1 MSGGSRSLPVRPSL
15 RFLKLEAKRRLA
27 AGEFTT
33 LHDAQA
39 AVAREHGLPSWA
51 GLKQAC
57 ALRSEPERHA
67 LDQLRWVIS
76 RFSAADAP
84 GWTAPAEDEL
94 RQHFDDRFLAALPPS
109 ALVEQASKMAAD
121 LRAEL
126 VVHSAAPL
134 EAVVQL
140 AGLRY
145 YAVADATPPHR
156 LVGLRG
162 FPLGDRITDPRVKEP
177 PPPRTLGELPG
188 EMAGEMAGGVAALA
202 AEACAELGL
211 PALVLAGGEPGRAPW
226 VVAIG
231 HASLDRAN
239 LGRANLGRANL
250 GDASLGDASLGR
262 ANLGRASLSDAGLG
276 NAGLGDASLGNASL
290 GNANLGGADLDR
302 AEPLEVG
309 HRFAVPGVTALV
321 TATAVLRLVAD
332 GRIGL
337 DAPANDHLRAV
348 RLADD
353 SVTVRELLS
362 HTGGVDNP
370 VPVFGDSIPDLATL
384 MGAVISCDGPRG
396 TVQPSNGGYAVL
408 GQLIADVTGQPYAR
422 AAARLVLDPLGMRDS
437 RFPESPA
444 DIGPGAVTGYTVT
457 ADGALEPFPPQV
469 SAVPAIA
476 GLWSTGADL
485 VRLGTGWSSLLPAA
499 LAREALTVQAGPG
512 QGGLRTGLGWLLT
525 PGDQT
530 AVHGGAGPD
539 AVALLRSRI
548 RDGRTH
554 VVLTSRMITVESID
568 NRLLRSWTS
577 PADTSIRE

>member
-1 MSGGSRSLPVRPSL
+1 MPGGSRSLPVRPSL

-27 AGEFTT
+27 AGEFAT

-57 ALRSEPERHA
+57 ALRPEPESHA
-67 LDQLRWVIS
+67 LDQLHWVIS

-84 GWTAPAEDEL
+84 GWTAPGEDEL
-94 RQHFDDRFLAALPPS
+94 RQHFDDRFLAVLPPG
-109 ALVEQASKMAAD
+109 ALVEQVSKMAAD

-126 VVHSAAPL
+126 VVLSAAPL

-145 YAVADATPPHR
+145 FAVADAAPPHR
-156 LVGLRG
+156 LAGLRG
-162 FPLGDRITDPRVKEP
+162 FPLGDRITDPRVKAP
-177 PPPRTLGELPG
+177 PSARTLGEPPG
-188 EMAGEMAGGVAALA
+188 EVAGLA
-202 AEACAELGL
+202 EEAYAELGL
-211 PALVLAGGEPGRAPW
+211 AALVLAGGEPGRAPW
-226 VVAIG
+226 VVATG
-231 HASLDRAN
+231 H
-239 LGRANLGRANL
+239 
-250 GDASLGDASLGR
+250 
-262 ANLGRASLSDAGLG
+262 
-276 NAGLGDASLGNASL
+276 
-290 GNANLGGADLDR
+290 ANLGGANLGGANLGGPTWAGPTWAGPTR
-302 AEPLEVG
+302 PEPLEAG
-309 HRFAVPGVTALV
+309 HRFSVPGVTAMV

-422 AAARLVLDPLGMRDS
+422 VAARLVLDPLGMRDS
-437 RFPESPA
+437 RFPDSPA

-457 ADGALEPFPPQV
+457 ADGALEPAPRQV
-469 SAVPAIA
+469 STVPAIA

-512 QGGLRTGLGWLLT
+512 PGGLRTGLGWLLT
-525 PGDQT
+525 PSDQT

-577 PADTSIRE
+577 PADTSIRG

>member
-1 MSGGSRSLPVRPSL
+1 MPAGSRSLPVRPSL
-15 RFLKLEAKRRLA
+15 RFLKIEAKRRLA

-39 AVAREHGLPSWA
+39 AIAREHGLPSWA

-57 ALRSEPERHA
+57 AQRPEPESHA
-67 LDQLRWVIS
+67 LDQLHWVIS

-84 GWTAPAEDEL
+84 GWTAPGEDEL
-94 RQHFDDRFLAALPPS
+94 RQHFDDRFLAVLPPG
-109 ALVEQASKMAAD
+109 ALVEQISKMAAD

-126 VVHSAAPL
+126 IVLSAAPL

-156 LVGLRG
+156 LAGLRG
-162 FPLGDRITDPRVKEP
+162 FPLGDRITDPRVKAP
-177 PPPRTLGELPG
+177 PSPRTLGELP
-188 EMAGEMAGGVAALA
+188 GEMAGGVAALA
-202 AEACAELGL
+202 AEAYAELGL
-211 PALVLAGGEPGRAPW
+211 PALVLAGGEPGHAPW

-231 HASLDRAN
+231 HAN
-239 LGRANLGRANL
+239 LGG
-250 GDASLGDASLGR
+250 
-262 ANLGRASLSDAGLG
+262 
-276 NAGLGDASLGNASL
+276 
-290 GNANLGGADLDR
+290 ANLGGANLGGANLGGANLGGAELDR
-302 AEPLEVG
+302 AELLETG
-309 HRFAVPGVTALV
+309 HRFSVPGVTVLV
-321 TATAVLRLVAD
+321 TATAVLRLVAE
-332 GRIGL
+332 GRVGL

-370 VPVFGDSIPDLATL
+370 AALFGDSIPDLATL
-384 MGAVISCDGPRG
+384 MGPVISCGGSRG

-408 GQLIADVTGQPYAR
+408 GQLIADVTGLPYDR
-422 AAARLVLDPLGMRDS
+422 AATRLVLDPLGMRDS
-437 RFPESPA
+437 RFPAAPA

-457 ADGALEPFPPQV
+457 ADGVFEPFPPRV
-469 SAVPAIA
+469 ATVPAIA

-485 VRLGTGWSSLLPAA
+485 VRLGTDWSSLLPEA

-512 QGGLRTGLGWLLT
+512 SGGLRTGLGWLLA

-530 AVHGGAGPD
+530 AMHGGAGPD
-539 AVALLRSRI
+539 AVALLRSRV

-554 VVLTSRMITVESID
+554 VVLTSRMITVESVD
-568 NRLLRSWTS
+568 DRLLRAWTN
-577 PADTSIRE
+577 PATHR